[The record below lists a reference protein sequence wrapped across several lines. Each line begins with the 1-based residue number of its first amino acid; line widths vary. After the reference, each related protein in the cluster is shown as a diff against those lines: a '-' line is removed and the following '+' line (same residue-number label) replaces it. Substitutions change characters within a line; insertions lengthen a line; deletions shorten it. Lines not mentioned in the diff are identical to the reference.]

1 MQNDSAGSAGAAML
15 QRLLFCAQNGEYARV
30 FCAQNGEYARVFWAH
45 KKSRA
50 RKAGTAE

>member
-30 FCAQNGEYARVFWAH
+30 FWAH